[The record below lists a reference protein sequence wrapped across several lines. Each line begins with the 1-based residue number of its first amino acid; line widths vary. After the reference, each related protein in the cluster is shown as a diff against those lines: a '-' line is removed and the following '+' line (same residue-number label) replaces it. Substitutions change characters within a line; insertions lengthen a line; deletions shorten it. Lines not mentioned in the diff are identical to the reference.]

1 MHDKPKDKPP
11 PMRPPARSHTEHDSV
26 PRAPLV
32 PHGMPIA
39 SVIPSQEIPARLAS
53 VTSRVDEHDYRHAET
68 ERRLVAAEAELV
80 RLRDQD
86 AVHTRGIAAAEQ
98 AYGEVLAKVSAV
110 HSTQV
115 EMLDAAK
122 ASKRASEG
130 AQSASVSTDI
140 QVTTLAQRT
149 PTKRT
154 TWTAPLVAGVL
165 VALAQAAMHEACA
178 GAAARTG
185 ATDSPG
191 TTEGIGITAEKD
203 QTK

>member
-1 MHDKPKDKPP
+1 MHDKPP

-32 PHGMPIA
+32 PHGMPVA
-39 SVIPSQEIPARLAS
+39 SVIPAQEIPARLAS

-115 EMLDAAK
+115 EMLDAAN

-140 QVTTLAQRT
+140 QVTTLAQRS

-178 GAAARTG
+178 GAARTG
-185 ATDSPG
+185 ATDS
-191 TTEGIGITAEKD
+191 TATDDAGVLATQAQQKD
-203 QTK
+203 MP